1 MTSPIGSISG
11 IAGISGISPS
21 STQRVGA
28 TEDTSFAEKIG
39 DALQTVSDGE
49 HSADLMAQD
58 VASGGDTPVHEL
70 MIATTKAQLGIET
83 LVQVRNKAVEAYQE
97 IMRMQV

>member
-11 IAGISGISPS
+11 ISGISGISPS
-21 STQRVGA
+21 STQRTGPVDG
-28 TEDTSFAEKIG
+28 TEFADKIG
-39 DALQTVSDGE
+39 NALQSVSDGE
-49 HSADLMAQD
+49 RAADVLAQD
-58 VASGGDTPVHEL
+58 VAAGGDTPVHEL
-70 MIATTKAQLGIET
+70 MIATTKAQLGVET

>member
-11 IAGISGISPS
+11 IAGLS
-21 STQRVGA
+21 SVARPTGQNAVGDA
-28 TEDTSFAEKIG
+28 SFANKIG
-39 DALQTVSDGE
+39 DALQAVSNGE
-49 HSADLMAQD
+49 RSADLMAQD
-58 VASGGDTPVHEL
+58 VAAGGETPVHEL
-70 MIATTKAQLGIET
+70 MIATTKAQLGVET

>member
-11 IAGISGISPS
+11 ISGLSGISSPA
-21 STQRVGA
+21 TQRVDA
-28 TEDTSFAEKIG
+28 TGDSSFADKIG
-39 DALQTVSDGE
+39 GALQTVSDGE
-49 HSADLMAQD
+49 HAADLLAQD
-58 VASGGDTPVHEL
+58 VAAGGDTPVHEL
-70 MIATTKAQLGIET
+70 MIATTKAQLGVET